1 MPSRLGQLL
10 VQLRQAER
18 QLLRFFDQGVAVGAE
33 HVREVVAGLT
43 VDGDAER
50 QQPGAACFQYRLAGV
65 LNAITAFV
73 EVQIIRLA
81 IRHQQLD
88 QVVPLISF
96 NERQRIIVNNL
107 IRKSLVSKI
116 RHNNQIMVARNDQ
129 QTDT

>member
-1 MPSRLGQLL
+1 MKLNELITEFDIYMTNE
-10 VQLRQAER
+10 ER
-18 QLLRFFDQGVAVGAE
+18 ALYE
-33 HVREVVAGLT
+33 
-43 VDGDAER
+43 
-50 QQPGAACFQYRLAGV
+50 
-65 LNAITAFV
+65 
-73 EVQIIRLA
+73 
-81 IRHQQLD
+81 QLD